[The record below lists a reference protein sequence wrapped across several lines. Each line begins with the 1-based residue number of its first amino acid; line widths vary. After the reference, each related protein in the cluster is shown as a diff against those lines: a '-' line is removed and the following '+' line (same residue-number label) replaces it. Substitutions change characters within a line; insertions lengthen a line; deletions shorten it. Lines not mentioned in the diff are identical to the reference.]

1 MEKTLTVDQAV
12 EAFRVWMD
20 DEFDSPSGSMTDSE
34 EEGLRLRLNAF
45 ASLPTLNIG
54 MGEIKESEVLKCCE
68 DYADNYPIEGRITV
82 NRTAMRKALEVF
94 LIAHTKAVTVEAI
107 VKLAE
112 EWDAYRVVTPTD
124 PDGIED
130 FRARL
135 LKLIQE

>member
-1 MEKTLTVDQAV
+1 LSDKLDNMIGNFAEGNMPDHAFLTALQECVA
-12 EAFRVWMD
+12 EAERI
-20 DEFDSPSGSMTDSE
+20 EASPS
-34 EEGLRLRLNAF
+34 
-45 ASLPTLNIG
+45 TLNIG

-135 LKLIQE
+135 LKLTQQ